1 MNYYKRHLGDY
12 ARKAGHLTMLEH
24 GAYTLLLD
32 AYYEREQGPT
42 LAEAMRIARARTD
55 EERAAVA
62 AVLTDF
68 FTPQP
73 DGRYR
78 QQRVQ
83 DEFCKAEAQA
93 SINLAN
99 GKKGGRPRKP
109 KGNPTETGRV
119 ISDNRS
125 ESEKNPNPLIHQS
138 TNPLKAKSG
147 ATARGSRLPNNWT
160 ATAEQGRWAR
170 AERPDLNIARE
181 CDAFR
186 DYWIGCAGAK
196 GVKLD
201 WDATFRNWIRRATG
215 PRFVNASDKPVNTA
229 GSSPPVPVTKQSQRE
244 ANEAVE
250 KLAREMGHD
259 VEAIKIQP
267 KGKSK

>member
-1 MNYYKRHLGDY
+1 MNYYKRNLGDY

-32 AYYEREQGPT
+32 SYYEREQGPT
-42 LAEAMRIARARTD
+42 KAEAIRIARARTSD
-55 EERAAVA
+55 ELAAVD
-62 AVLTDF
+62 AVLIDF
-68 FTPQP
+68 FTLQP

-78 QQRVQ
+78 QNRVE
-83 DEFCKAEAQA
+83 DEFLKAEAQA

-109 KGNPTETGRV
+109 RENRTETEAV
-119 ISDNRS
+119 ISENRTKS
-125 ESEKNPNPLIHQS
+125 EQNPKPLNHQS
-138 TNPLKAKSG
+138 INAKAKSD
-147 ATARGSRLPNNWT
+147 ARGSRLPNNWT